1 MKTQIEIIPF
11 WRWFRATTGGFLI
24 GTFVVLVTLNYAQ
37 LLYLNLF
44 EFSMIVLPTF
54 IAYMQY
60 RALSEVHNFSKRW
73 IWVGVLSFQIASLIL
88 LGFELVLYS
97 EPMYSDV
104 FLVLRV
110 FLGSFILG
118 IYHAGLLK
126 KLKYTHTYMY
136 SIGYCIAFISSLLL
150 VSALAYVNEY
160 YALPI
165 AFTRVPSI
173 LIIVC
178 SYAVCT
184 SLAFSYIQ
192 KQTFKDVALPEDKW
206 DKWRRDLSEKE
217 DN

>member
-1 MKTQIEIIPF
+1 MKTQIEKISM
-11 WRWFRATTGGFLI
+11 WRWFRATVGGFLI
-24 GTFVVLVTLNYAQ
+24 GTFVVLATERYAQ

-88 LGFELVLYS
+88 LAFELLLNP
-97 EPMYSDV
+97 EPKYSDI

-110 FLGSFILG
+110 FIGSIVLGL
-118 IYHAGLLK
+118 YHARWLK
-126 KLKYTHTYMY
+126 KINYTHTYMY
-136 SIGYCIAFISSLLL
+136 SIGYSMAFISSLLL
-150 VSALAYVNEY
+150 VSALAYINEY
-160 YALPI
+160 FTLPI
-165 AFTRVPSI
+165 AFMNVPSF
-173 LIIVC
+173 IVVIC
-178 SYAVCT
+178 SYAICT

-192 KQTFKDVALPEDKW
+192 KQTFKDVILPEDKW